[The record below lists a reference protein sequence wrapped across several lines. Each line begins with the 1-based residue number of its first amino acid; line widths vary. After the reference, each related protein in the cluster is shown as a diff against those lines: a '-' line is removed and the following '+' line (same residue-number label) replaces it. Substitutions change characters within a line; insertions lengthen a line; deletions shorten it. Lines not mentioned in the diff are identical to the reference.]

1 MLSSFIH
8 FCSYCVDSSL
18 NKTKATGKV
27 LVCRHAEY
35 SSESKLEKSR
45 IVKQAGAVGM
55 ILIDEANQGVATPF
69 VIPSAI
75 VGTKT
80 GERILS
86 YINNTR
92 FVVFLYLIEIE
103 QTIFY
108 VLLLFFYSLT
118 QHRIMVN
125 SIPMSRISRAKTVL
139 GVQPAPR
146 VAAFSSKGPNALTP
160 EILKVILILF
170 GYIFSQA
177 QIVEV

>member
-1 MLSSFIH
+1 VKHKVLKSEKKPNVNVKDGFKLMLSSFLH

-45 IVKQAGAVGM
+45 IVKEAGAVGM
-55 ILIDEANQGVATPF
+55 ILIDEANQGVATSF
-69 VIPSAI
+69 VIPSAV

-92 FVVFLYLIEIE
+92 FVVLYLIEIE
-103 QTIFY
+103 YTIFM
-108 VLLLFFYSLT
+108 FCFYS
-118 QHRIMVN
+118 
-125 SIPMSRISRAKTVL
+125 SIL
-139 GVQPAPR
+139 
-146 VAAFSSKGPNALTP
+146 
-160 EILKVILILF
+160 
-170 GYIFSQA
+170 
-177 QIVEV
+177 